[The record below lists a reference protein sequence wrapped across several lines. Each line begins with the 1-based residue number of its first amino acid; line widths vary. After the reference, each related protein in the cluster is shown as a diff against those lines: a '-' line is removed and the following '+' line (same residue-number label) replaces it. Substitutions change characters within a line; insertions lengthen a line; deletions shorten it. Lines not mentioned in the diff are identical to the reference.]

1 MQTVRYGEEQVWE
14 GRRTTVGPTMAGE
27 VQGKFFFNTL
37 HFGLTFFVLFSSHAF
52 VGDGYM
58 LVVVGS
64 CGIQNLHRGIHAEH
78 LNCTLY
84 SCTS

>member
-37 HFGLTFFVLFSSHAF
+37 GLTFFVLFSSHAF

-58 LVVVGS
+58 LVVALDRAAFRIYTEVS
-64 CGIQNLHRGIHAEH
+64 
-78 LNCTLY
+78 TP
-84 SCTS
+84 ST

>member
-27 VQGKFFFNTL
+27 VQGKFFFNTS
-37 HFGLTFFVLFSSHAF
+37 FWIDFFVLFSSHAF

-58 LVVVGS
+58 LVVALDRAAFRIYTEVS
-64 CGIQNLHRGIHAEH
+64 
-78 LNCTLY
+78 TP
-84 SCTS
+84 ST